1 VILDVHVMRIIV
13 RARVCVCTHMHACKM

>member
-1 VILDVHVMRIIV
+1 MRIIV